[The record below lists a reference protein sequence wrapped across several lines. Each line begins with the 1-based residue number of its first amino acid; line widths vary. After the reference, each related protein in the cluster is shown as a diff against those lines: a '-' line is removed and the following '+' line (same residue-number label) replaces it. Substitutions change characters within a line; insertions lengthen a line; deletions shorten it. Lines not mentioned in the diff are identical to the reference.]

1 MNKRPIT
8 YNLKPKTL
16 PPLVVIVGE
25 TASGKSA
32 LAIKLAAQLDGE
44 IIAADSWTVYKG
56 FNIGTA
62 KPIEAQRQQI
72 PHHLLD
78 IADPLDGFSAA
89 EFKRQAAEAI
99 EEISERAKLPILVG
113 GSGLYI
119 DSVIFDYSFLPAGK
133 PDERK
138 RLNRLSLPELI
149 RHIESKKI
157 DSNGIDMRNK
167 RRLIRLIETAGQR
180 PKRSSLRPNTL
191 IIGLE
196 MPKHEIK
203 DHITKRV
210 DKMMRDGLEQE
221 VKALAK
227 RYNWEVEPMKGIG
240 YREFQDYFAGQQ
252 TLEQTRQHI
261 IHSTLQLAKKQRT
274 WFKRNKSIQ
283 WLANSQQASPIVQNF
298 LSKY

>member
-32 LAIKLAAQLDGE
+32 LAMALAAWFDGE
-44 IIAADSWTVYKG
+44 IICADSWTVYRG
-56 FNIGTA
+56 FDIGTV
-62 KPIEAQRQQI
+62 KPTETDRQQV

-78 IADPLDGFSAA
+78 IADPLKGFSAA
-89 EFKRQAAEAI
+89 EFKRRAVAVI
-99 EEISERAKLPILVG
+99 ENITKRGKVPILVG
-113 GSGLYI
+113 GTGLYI
-119 DSVIFDYSFLPAGK
+119 DSVIFDYSFLPAGTL
-133 PDERK
+133 EQRQQ
-138 RLNRLSLPELI
+138 LNQLSITELI
-149 RHIESKKI
+149 KQIETEGI
-157 DSNGIDMRNK
+157 DTSDIDMRNK
-167 RRLIRLIETAGQR
+167 RRLIRLIETAGKR
-180 PKRSSLRPNTL
+180 PKRSSLHPNTL

-196 MPKHEIK
+196 VPKHEIK
-203 DHITKRV
+203 DRITKRV
-210 DKMMRDGLEQE
+210 DKMMRDGLERE

-283 WLANSQQASPIVQNF
+283 WLANPQQALPIVQNF
-298 LSKY
+298 LSK